1 MKRFVCVALVLML
14 TLAGA
19 GLAEEDLHL
28 LWGIEF
34 GQDLHVVQEILKDKF
49 GLEMKYS
56 EGSMPLDDG
65 TVYEFSQLTL
75 DEGVAMTMGGYPVM
89 KFTWTRSTLSERALI
104 LLDGVKHG
112 AAGPDP
118 AFFADVMT
126 ALTAQFGAIDTAVLD
141 VYSPGRDAWENR
153 SRAGVHEVRHLR
165 DLEVSAL
172 NMQSLLNGLDYDTE
186 NATAVLYITLGNIQ
200 VIFTRVMEDRYDLM
214 DIQFSDKV
222 EPDSFTDIREEYRR
236 SE

>member
-1 MKRFVCVALVLML
+1 MKRFVYIALALML

-19 GLAEEDLHL
+19 GLTEENLHL

-56 EGSMPLDDG
+56 EGTVPLDDG
-65 TVYEFSQLTL
+65 TIYEFSGLTL

-89 KFTWTRSTLSERALI
+89 KFTWMQSTLSERAFI
-104 LLDGVKHG
+104 LFDSVNHD

-118 AFFADVMT
+118 AFFVDVMT
-126 ALTAQFGAIDTAVLD
+126 ALTAQYGAIDTAVLD
-141 VYSPGRDAWENR
+141 VYSPGWDAWKDR
-153 SRAGVHEVRHLR
+153 SRSGVHEVRHLR

-186 NATAVLYITLGNIQ
+186 NAEATLYITLGNIQ
-200 VIFTRVMEDRYDLM
+200 VIFSRVMKDGYDM
-214 DIQFSDKV
+214 MEIRFGDKV